1 MTTPEYGRAADGHDA
16 DRHHT
21 QGYATNGYAAGNG
34 HDAAGNGYAA
44 GNGHATDGYATGRY
58 TSAGYEPAGPGRQP
72 DIAGN
77 GYGPA
82 GSDRPTEMFRPA
94 ARQESG
100 WGRAAELDLD
110 GAPSHQSAPPPLR
123 QPARIR
129 PPERSGWSAIGAPAT
144 PPAAPPAPRPKG
156 PRLRVDWPNCK
167 AHGLCHELLPEMIRL
182 DEWGYPIVGKDALP
196 AKVVDD
202 ARRAVT
208 ACPTLALRIVD

>member
-1 MTTPEYGRAADGHDA
+1 MTTPDKGQGVNGRPLDPYRTDGYRADEYRADGYPADGYRADGHPA
-16 DRHHT
+16 D
-21 QGYATNGYAAGNG
+21 GY
-34 HDAAGNGYAA
+34 
-44 GNGHATDGYATGRY
+44 GYATGRY
-58 TSAGYEPAGPGRQP
+58 TSAGYEPAGQGRQA

-77 GYGPA
+77 GYGAA
-82 GSDRPTEMFRPA
+82 GSDRPTEMFSPTS
-94 ARQESG
+94 RQQSG
-100 WGRAAELDLD
+100 WDRSTELDLD

-123 QPARIR
+123 QPARVR
-129 PPERSGWSAIGAPAT
+129 PAPERSGWSAIGAPAT
-144 PPAAPPAPRPKG
+144 PPVAPPAPRPKG

-182 DEWGYPIVGKDALP
+182 DEWGYPIVGKDPLP